1 MEGRRK
7 NPPKVPENTRL
18 LVVAAGWAW
27 STRILF
33 KKEQNNKK
41 KRWHP
46 WGAAWIYHL
55 ENNQCLS
62 DLGSRRQEKKW
73 CGKPWAP
80 SQPAPMAFWRDGAVE
95 HHRRLK
101 GRPKAHETS
110 LVGCGRQPAPR
121 QQPSFPLSQEVGV
134 PAFPGSARPCVT
146 SPAREKR
153 RAPRAA
159 CCCHRLQPGVV
170 PGTPRVVL
178 GWLLHLQQG
187 SLRHISASVA

>member
-1 MEGRRK
+1 MEGRWK
-7 NPPKVPENTRL
+7 NPPKVPENTWL

-33 KKEQNNKK
+33 KKEQNNNKK
-41 KRWHP
+41 KTAGFHGEENGFSTWRTTSAFLIWEAGDKRTSGVGSPGRVPTRSDGILEGWCH
-46 WGAAWIYHL
+46 GASQKA
-55 ENNQCLS
+55 EEATQ
-62 DLGSRRQEKKW
+62 GSRD
-73 CGKPWAP
+73 
-80 SQPAPMAFWRDGAVE
+80 MA
-95 HHRRLK
+95 
-101 GRPKAHETS
+101 
-110 LVGCGRQPAPR
+110 CGRQPAPR

-134 PAFPGSARPCVT
+134 PVFPGAARPCVM
-146 SPAREKR
+146 SPARENR

-187 SLRHISASVA
+187 SLRHISAPVA